1 VRRAIDRDLL
11 GSLLL
16 FLLAGV
22 SFSQLGHERRDWV
35 FPRYLTYL
43 IFVLAV
49 ILAIKVVIRFVT
61 KGFSAATFDKSAA
74 IKKTVDVVVFCVLAL
89 AYVLL
94 TNGLGF
100 WTASL
105 LMLIISS
112 VYLKVEKTPKSM
124 AIAVGTALV
133 VCVIAYFVFL
143 HLFYV
148 PVPVAQWWHGLVP
161 RE

>member
-1 VRRAIDRDLL
+1 MRRAIDRDLL

-43 IFVLAV
+43 LFVLAA
-49 ILAIKVVIRFVT
+49 ILAVKVIIRFAT
-61 KGFSAATFDKSAA
+61 KRVSTSTFDKSAA
-74 IKKTVDVVVFCVLAL
+74 IKRTVDVVVFCVLAL

-94 TNGLGF
+94 ANGLGF

-124 AIAVGTALV
+124 AIAVATAVV
-133 VCVIAYFVFL
+133 VCLLAYFVFL